1 MRDFIIAGQGIAGTM
16 LGLELEARGLDI
28 LVVDDGHLTSS
39 TRIAAGLITPLTGRR
54 LALTWRA
61 REMLATAIPA
71 YRKLEEKWSVRL
83 LEEIPTCRIFQ
94 SLEEEQIWAG
104 RQGDATFSDF
114 LGKRIEQPE
123 VAPWVNAP
131 HGGGWVKGSAWV
143 NLPRL
148 LDRARLE
155 WSAQGRLISAS
166 LDAAQV
172 KSVPGGVKTPVG
184 TARMLIWCDGY
195 RAEKN
200 PSLQGLPFRSARGDI
215 LTLRCNLPTDRIWN
229 TGIFVQPHGGDLFKA
244 GATYDWDHLEPVP
257 SPAGRE
263 ELEEKLRG
271 LLRVPFEVVAHEAGV
286 RPVAVQ
292 RVPVAGRH
300 PRRTGIAALN
310 GLGSKGTLQAPAIA
324 RMLADHLL
332 IGSPLPDEIDL
343 GHRMG
348 G

>member
-16 LGLELEARGLDI
+16 LGLELEARGSNI
-28 LVVDDGHLTSS
+28 LVVDNGHATSS
-39 TRIAAGLITPLTGRR
+39 TRVAAGLITPLTGKR

-61 REMLATAIPA
+61 REMLAAAIPA

-83 LEEIPTCRIFQ
+83 LEEIPTSRIFQ
-94 SLEEEQIWAG
+94 NPEEEQLWAA
-104 RQGDATFSDF
+104 RQSDPAYADF
-114 LGKRIEQPE
+114 LGDRIAQEN
-123 VAPWVNAP
+123 VSKWVNAP
-131 HGGGWVKGSAWV
+131 HGGAWVKGSGWV

-155 WSAQGRLISAS
+155 WSAQGQLISTQ
-166 LDAAQV
+166 LNPAQV

-195 RAEKN
+195 RAEHN
-200 PSLQGLPFRSARGDI
+200 PSLEGLAFRSARGDI
-215 LTLRCNLPTDRIWN
+215 LTLRCNLPSDRIWN
-229 TGIFVQPHGGDLFKA
+229 AGVFVQPHGGGLFKV

-263 ELEEKLRG
+263 ELEEKLRA
-271 LLRVPFEVVAHEAGV
+271 LLRVPFEVVSHEAGV

-300 PRRTGIAALN
+300 PNRPGIAAFN
-310 GLGSKGTLQAPAIA
+310 GLGSKGTLQAPAVA
-324 RMLADHLL
+324 HMLADHLL
-332 IGSPLPDEIDL
+332 IGSSLPDEIDL